1 MPNNISN
8 IINTQLR
15 FSGMASGLDTDYIV
29 EQMMRVEWMKV
40 DSYKQDK
47 QILEWKRED
56 YRNITNLLRS
66 FKDEFF
72 DLLRPASNMRSSS
85 TYYAYKVNYSDE
97 NVVTATANGQ
107 VVMTEH
113 TIEVIQLAEK
123 AKMESGSG
131 AFGAEGLNLSSS
143 ISEVA
148 DKLGIDL
155 TEDKLV
161 LTINGETIEI
171 EGSKK
176 FSDLISAINNS
187 EAGVRISYSSFLD
200 KFFIESKATGADA
213 KIDITESSDFF
224 EKLGFDIGTDPEVV
238 AYGKDAEFILDSKT
252 ATRSSNMFTIDG
264 VTYSLTGIGTTTIKL
279 TQDTDAIFN
288 KIKSFIDKYNE
299 IVTTI
304 TDKVNE
310 SRPKSGGT
318 YGSYYLPLTEEQK
331 QAMSEKDIELWEEKA
346 KQGLLKNDALLSG
359 IVQRMRSI
367 MGDITESGG
376 LFSIGISTGNW
387 REGAKLFIDENKLK
401 KAIEENPDR
410 VMEIFARQS
419 SISYDPDN
427 SREDRKTRYDE
438 SGVVERLFDVIQNY
452 IRTTRNNDGKKGLLL
467 EKAGIIGD
475 VTEFQNTIS
484 KEINDKELYIQ
495 DLIERLYIKQ
505 ESLYIKFAALET
517 ALSRMNAQAAWLSQ
531 SLGSAQR

>member
-1 MPNNISN
+1 
-8 IINTQLR
+8 
-15 FSGMASGLDTDYIV
+15 
-29 EQMMRVEWMKV
+29 
-40 DSYKQDK
+40 
-47 QILEWKRED
+47 
-56 YRNITNLLRS
+56 
-66 FKDEFF
+66 
-72 DLLRPASNMRSSS
+72 
-85 TYYAYKVNYSDE
+85 
-97 NVVTATANGQ
+97 
-107 VVMTEH
+107 
-113 TIEVIQLAEK
+113 
-123 AKMESGSG
+123 
-131 AFGAEGLNLSSS
+131 
-143 ISEVA
+143 
-148 DKLGIDL
+148 
-155 TEDKLV
+155 
-161 LTINGETIEI
+161 
-171 EGSKK
+171 
-176 FSDLISAINNS
+176 
-187 EAGVRISYSSFLD
+187 
-200 KFFIESKATGADA
+200 
-213 KIDITESSDFF
+213 
-224 EKLGFDIGTDPEVV
+224 
-238 AYGKDAEFILDSKT
+238 
-252 ATRSSNMFTIDG
+252 
-264 VTYSLTGIGTTTIKL
+264 
-279 TQDTDAIFN
+279 
-288 KIKSFIDKYNE
+288 
-299 IVTTI
+299 
-304 TDKVNE
+304 
-310 SRPKSGGT
+310 
-318 YGSYYLPLTEEQK
+318 
-331 QAMSEKDIELWEEKA
+331 
-346 KQGLLKNDALLSG
+346 
-359 IVQRMRSI
+359 